1 MVQRQIEEIEQTRL
15 VQRMVIDAIHKQ
27 RCRKIGDV
35 VKTLQK
41 YDRTVTF
48 EEVRDAIYQL
58 KKEEEIEVFE
68 SNTEVSFLNYIKNIS
83 ESFPFWITVLVSSIM
98 LITIYLL
105 PQTGTLTSFR
115 IVVGGILVFLIPGYA
130 SIQLLF
136 PAKDMEL
143 AQQVV
148 LSVGLSLAIVPLIG
162 LLLNYSPW
170 GLRLEPVVASLS
182 TAGVGL
188 SLAGAYRRFL
198 LRLSQSLHR

>member
-83 ESFPFWITVLVSSIM
+83 ESFPFWLTVLISSIM

-105 PQTGTLTSFR
+105 PQTLTSFR

-136 PAKDMEL
+136 PAKDMEIT
-143 AQQVV
+143 QQVV

-170 GLRLEPVVASLS
+170 GLRLEPVMVSLS
-182 TAGVGL
+182 TFGVGL

-198 LRLSQSLHR
+198 LRLSQSLHH

>member
-41 YDRTVTF
+41 YDRTITF

-83 ESFPFWITVLVSSIM
+83 ESFPFWLTVLISSIM

-105 PQTGTLTSFR
+105 PQTLTSFR

-136 PAKDMEL
+136 PAKDMEIT
-143 AQQVV
+143 QQVV

-170 GLRLEPVVASLS
+170 GLRLEPVMVSLS
-182 TAGVGL
+182 TFGVGL

-198 LRLSQSLHR
+198 LRLSQSLHH

>member
-83 ESFPFWITVLVSSIM
+83 ESFPFWLTVLISSIM
-98 LITIYLL
+98 LIMIYLL
-105 PQTGTLTSFR
+105 PQTLTSFR

-136 PAKDMEL
+136 PAKDMEIT
-143 AQQVV
+143 QQVV

-182 TAGVGL
+182 TVGVGL

-198 LRLSQSLHR
+198 LRLSQSVHR

>member
-1 MVQRQIEEIEQTRL
+1 
-15 VQRMVIDAIHKQ
+15 MVIDAIHKQ

-83 ESFPFWITVLVSSIM
+83 ESFPFWLTVLISSIM
-98 LITIYLL
+98 LIMIYLL
-105 PQTGTLTSFR
+105 PQTLTSFR

-136 PAKDMEL
+136 PAKDMEIT
-143 AQQVV
+143 QQVV

-182 TAGVGL
+182 TVGVGL

-198 LRLSQSLHR
+198 LRLSQSVHR

>member
-83 ESFPFWITVLVSSIM
+83 ESFPFWLTVLISSIM
-98 LITIYLL
+98 LIMIYLL
-105 PQTGTLTSFR
+105 PQTLTSFR

-136 PAKDMEL
+136 PAKDMEIT
-143 AQQVV
+143 QQVV

-182 TAGVGL
+182 TFGVGL

-198 LRLSQSLHR
+198 LRLSQSLHH